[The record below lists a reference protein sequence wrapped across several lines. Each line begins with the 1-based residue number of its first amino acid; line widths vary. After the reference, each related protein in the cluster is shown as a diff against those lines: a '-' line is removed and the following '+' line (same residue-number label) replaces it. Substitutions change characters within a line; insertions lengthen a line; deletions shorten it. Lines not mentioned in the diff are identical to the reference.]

1 MKLSTKS
8 RYGLRALIDLALN
21 SQTEPVSISSI
32 AARQNISDRY
42 LEQLIGKLK
51 KAGLVDSVRGV
62 QGGYR
67 LSRPPQEISVGEV
80 LRVLEGDMTPAECD
94 ALEGEGAY
102 EHAHMCTTKY
112 VWKKINDSVQDAV
125 DNIFI
130 DELMHLEEEQ

>member
-21 SQTEPVSISSI
+21 SQTDPVSISSI
-32 AARQNISDRY
+32 AARQGISDSY

-67 LSRPPQEISVGEV
+67 LSRPPEEISVGEV
-80 LRVLEGDMTPAECD
+80 LRVLEGDMTPAECTG
-94 ALEGEGAY
+94 LSEGSGC

-112 VWKKINDSVQDAV
+112 VWKKINDSVQDTV
-125 DNIFI
+125 DNIYI
-130 DELMHLEEEQ
+130 NELMVLEEE